1 MIEILSFPFMQR
13 AIIAGI
19 LIGFMASY
27 YGVFIV
33 QRRMSFL
40 GSGLAHTAFGGV
52 ALALLLQKEPL
63 LIAIPFTV
71 VIAILITWLKEKS
84 RLSFDT
90 SIGIFFALSA
100 ALGIIFLSLRED
112 YSADAFTYLFGSI
125 LAVQPI
131 DIYIT
136 LFLGIITIL
145 TVFKYWNKW
154 AYATFDNELAA
165 SDRLQV
171 SIDNYILS
179 ILLSIVIVVSVK
191 LVGIILIAAFLV
203 IPAASSRLISR
214 TFINM
219 TIFSVIFGIV
229 SALIGLF
236 LSFLMDFPSGATI
249 VIIQT
254 VFFSLCLI
262 INKIHQEN

>member
-33 QRRMSFL
+33 QRKMSFL

-71 VIAILITWLKEKS
+71 LVSILITWLKEKS

-100 ALGIIFLSLRED
+100 ALGIIFLSLRD
-112 YSADAFTYLFGSI
+112 NYSIDAFTYLFGSI

-136 LFLGIITIL
+136 LILTIL
-145 TVFKYWNKW
+145 TIFTIFKYWSKW
-154 AYATFDNELAA
+154 AYATFDIELAA
-165 SDRLQV
+165 SDRLTV
-171 SIDNYILS
+171 NLDSYFLS
-179 ILLSIVIVVSVK
+179 ILLSVVIVISVK

-203 IPAASSRLISR
+203 IPAATSRLISK
-214 TFINM
+214 TFFSM
-219 TIFSVIFGIV
+219 TIFSIIFGIA
-229 SALIGLF
+229 SALVGL
-236 LSFLMDFPSGATI
+236 LISFLLDVPSGAMI

-254 VFFSLCLI
+254 IFFFSCLL
-262 INKIHQEN
+262 INKFR